1 MITGQNP
8 RSVVLLHQ
16 AMVARTITGQ
26 NPRSVVLLPQDSSS
40 GKPPQPQQS
49 YILVL
54 DTNSLRSGLMLAPV
68 AISIAAGFSG
78 AIAAAASHS
87 FETTEAY
94 CSEEMGLGWL
104 EAPLQLQLLS
114 EAVDLYVPK

>member
-1 MITGQNP
+1 
-8 RSVVLLHQ
+8 
-16 AMVARTITGQ
+16 
-26 NPRSVVLLPQDSSS
+26 
-40 GKPPQPQQS
+40 
-49 YILVL
+49 
-54 DTNSLRSGLMLAPV
+54 MLAPV

-87 FETTEAY
+87 FETVKTHSERVILLFHIFLQICFSLSSCLVSIIQTEAY